1 MSCGRTSYYRR
12 FGGTREYNLYWI
24 LLTWTWTGFQ
34 PSCTNA
40 NVTEAALWV
49 WQILLLLLQ
58 ENYGTRRVQNLRFQ
72 PAAGGLFFTAAIR
85 SNPLLRFT
93 RAWVGETFSIW
104 PFKNYIT
111 IMITLIEMNTYLI
124 IVDILERPSTTGGFW
139 TGGILCPWVLKETIT
154 FPPIFLKHKTHHH
167 WSIATF
173 FYNQPVQ
180 TWQAMLGT

>member
-1 MSCGRTSYYRR
+1 M
-12 FGGTREYNLYWI
+12 
-24 LLTWTWTGFQ
+24 
-34 PSCTNA
+34 
-40 NVTEAALWV
+40 
-49 WQILLLLLQ
+49 
-58 ENYGTRRVQNLRFQ
+58 RFQ

-139 TGGILCPWVLKETIT
+139 TGSILCPWVLKATIT
-154 FPPIFLKHKTHHH
+154 FPPIFLKHNSLSLINNNFFLQPTCSDLAGQVGNIEG
-167 WSIATF
+167 SIGRGFSSNHGCSSALEHVVRCLR
-173 FYNQPVQ
+173 NQ
-180 TWQAMLGT
+180 GEKK